1 MKEIIK
7 KLERYMIIHKKANF
21 ESNRLWNTLTYI
33 QENIWKSLDAN
44 ERKNERAIDRKI
56 YNLLARYLTR

>member
-7 KLERYMIIHKKANF
+7 ELERYMIHKKANF
-21 ESNRLWNTLTYI
+21 ESNRLRNTLTYI

>member
-1 MKEIIK
+1 MKEKIK
-7 KLERYMIIHKKANF
+7 ELERYMIHKKANF
-21 ESNRLWNTLTYI
+21 ESNQLRNTLTYI